1 MYNVKFSIILK
12 NAIDYR
18 KILFKIGITHNKIGN
33 SNIMEDE
40 NGISSIKMQG
50 FN

>member
-1 MYNVKFSIILK
+1 MYK

-18 KILFKIGITHNKIGN
+18 KKIFNLGITRDELGN